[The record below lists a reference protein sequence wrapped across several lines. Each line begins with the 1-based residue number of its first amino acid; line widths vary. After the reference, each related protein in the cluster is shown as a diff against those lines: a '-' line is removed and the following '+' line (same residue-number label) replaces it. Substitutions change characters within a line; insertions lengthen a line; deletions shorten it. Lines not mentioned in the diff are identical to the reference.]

1 MALSTQKQAA
11 LRPLRAALMAALSLP
26 RGSLGGLEAYTRTV
40 LYKLLREL
48 SPEELLEAADGR
60 VPARLTPAVLQIA
73 FDPRKVPAAAEALE
87 AEAAASG
94 PAPSTPVNAAAA
106 AEPAPSTPVN
116 AAAEAPAPSTPVNA
130 AAAEPATTRSF
141 RDCEVHLMVKNR
153 WLALNRARL
162 KARCITAQPGLPKHV
177 LERRWRHMGCH
188 YFKNFVQ
195 RDSQI
200 YQDLKN
206 AVLCGMGQVRK
217 RLMNG
222 QFTFSDPCRD
232 LDDFCSKA
240 FVSTTTK
247 KLERKQARL
256 RKLFGQAFE
265 HEASS
270 RFNACTAAQKK
281 LLKVIASSACR
292 RLGWGWVRSST
303 GAGLL
308 MTKRLVQKAS
318 LSEASLVLHQGKA
331 KGWRKVNKELG
342 VGYLFALVFF

>member
-1 MALSTQKQAA
+1 
-11 LRPLRAALMAALSLP
+11 
-26 RGSLGGLEAYTRTV
+26 
-40 LYKLLREL
+40 
-48 SPEELLEAADGR
+48 
-60 VPARLTPAVLQIA
+60 
-73 FDPRKVPAAAEALE
+73 
-87 AEAAASG
+87 
-94 PAPSTPVNAAAA
+94 
-106 AEPAPSTPVN
+106 
-116 AAAEAPAPSTPVNA
+116 
-130 AAAEPATTRSF
+130 
-141 RDCEVHLMVKNR
+141 
-153 WLALNRARL
+153 
-162 KARCITAQPGLPKHV
+162 
-177 LERRWRHMGCH
+177 MGCH

-200 YQDLKN
+200 YQDLKT

-232 LDDFCSKA
+232 LDDVCSKA
-240 FVSTTTK
+240 FVSTTTNHAEK
-247 KLERKQARL
+247 KQARL
-256 RKLFGQAFE
+256 RKLFGQAFV

-342 VGYLFALVFF
+342 FCYLFCAGDFLETLYTIEARSCFMRWW